1 MPSSVEK
8 NFTEVTEMLDG
19 NAYERCAFIRCKL
32 VYRGG
37 PIPRL
42 RHCTFEDCA
51 LVWDD
56 ASERTINFLRGL
68 QEGMGV
74 LGTKIVDD
82 TFAYIRRSA
91 SR

>member
-1 MPSSVEK
+1 MASSVDK
-8 NFTEVTEMLDG
+8 NFVDASEVLGG

-32 VYRGG
+32 IFRGG

-68 QEGMGV
+68 QEGMGT
-74 LGTKIVDD
+74 LGKKIVDD
-82 TFAYIRRSA
+82 TFAYIRQTP